1 MLTYKSFYIHWPKA
15 KPNMNS
21 ISYARSPIECSI
33 CKPFWHKETEEG
45 HLVHKRCMRKKQ
57 YIDVFCL
64 ITLEQNNV
72 CPWNINN
79 VNWCYLTLLQWF
91 RVILLQ
97 EFRIIWPESV
107 TEDYSEQQTKPLLTF
122 WFWTEFF
129 SPFIPFKRGLTKF
142 TGY

>member
-1 MLTYKSFYIHWPKA
+1 
-15 KPNMNS
+15 MNS

-97 EFRIIWPESV
+97 EFRIIWPEVSHWGLNNRPNHFSLFGF
-107 TEDYSEQQTKPLLTF
+107 EHNFFLLLSLLKGVWQNLQGTRIMIKIRI
-122 WFWTEFF
+122 WVDL
-129 SPFIPFKRGLTKF
+129 SL
-142 TGY
+142 

>member
-1 MLTYKSFYIHWPKA
+1 
-15 KPNMNS
+15 MNS

-79 VNWCYLTLLQWF
+79 VNWCYLTLLQWLSHF
-91 RVILLQ
+91 ATGIQDNLARGQSLRTTLNNRPNHFSLFGFEQNFFLLLSLLKGVWQ
-97 EFRIIWPESV
+97 NLQGTRIMIKIRIWVDLS
-107 TEDYSEQQTKPLLTF
+107 L
-122 WFWTEFF
+122 
-129 SPFIPFKRGLTKF
+129 
-142 TGY
+142 

>member
-1 MLTYKSFYIHWPKA
+1 
-15 KPNMNS
+15 MNS

-97 EFRIIWPESV
+97 EFRIIWPEVSHWGLLW
-107 TEDYSEQQTKPLLTF
+107 TTDQTTSHFLVLNRI
-122 WFWTEFF
+122 FF
-129 SPFIPFKRGLTKF
+129 SFLSLLKGVWQNLQGTRIMIKIRIWVDLSL
-142 TGY
+142 

>member
-1 MLTYKSFYIHWPKA
+1 
-15 KPNMNS
+15 MNS

-97 EFRIIWPESV
+97 EFRIIWPDSV

-122 WFWTEFF
+122 GFEQNFF
-129 SPFIPFKRGLTKF
+129 LLLSLLKGVWQNLQGTRIMIKIRIWVDLSL
-142 TGY
+142 